1 MDIKDKVIVIT
12 GAGRGLGRAIAQQ
25 IAEKNGHLALLDL
38 DEEGLAETVKLCEE
52 FGVKATSYITN
63 VTHEEMVVNTFDN
76 VIKDHGAL
84 HGLVN
89 NAGILRDGFLIKAKE
104 GKVVKKMSVDDFELV
119 VDVHMKGSFLCAR
132 EAASHMVE
140 MQVEEGVIINMASCS
155 YKGNLGQTNYSAAKA
170 GLVAMTTVW
179 AKELARYGIR
189 SMAIAPGTIETDML
203 KSMPSDVLAKMASHV
218 PLGSIGQP
226 EHIAKTVVFI
236 LENDYLS
243 GRVIEVDG
251 GLRL

>member
-1 MDIKDKVIVIT
+1 MDIKDKVIAIT
-12 GAGRGLGRAIAQQ
+12 GAGRGLGRAIALQ
-25 IAEKNGHLALLDL
+25 IAEKKGHLALLDL
-38 DEEGLAETVKLCEE
+38 DAEGLAETVKLCEG
-52 FGVKATSYITN
+52 FGVKAIPYVVN
-63 VTHEEMVVNTFDN
+63 VTDEDRVVETFGKI
-76 VIKDHGAL
+76 IKDHGAL

-89 NAGILRDGFLIKAKE
+89 NAGILRDGFLVKVKD

-119 VDVHMKGSFLCAR
+119 VDVHMKGSFLCGR
-132 EAASHMVE
+132 EAAVQMIE
-140 MQVEEGVIINMASCS
+140 TQVEEGVIINMASCS

-189 SMAIAPGTIETDML
+189 SMAIAPGVIETDML
-203 KSMPSDVLAKMASHV
+203 KSMPPEVLAKMASHV
-218 PLGSIGQP
+218 PLGLVGQP
-226 EHIAKTVVFI
+226 EHIAKTAVFI

-251 GLRL
+251 GFRL